1 MTPIVDRFGSLR
13 GGRDG
18 AIAQLGERVVRND
31 EVGGSIPPGSTSL
44 RLLRKLRLGKPALPY
59 RSEASEGCRGVARRA
74 KPGLG
79 NPSVSPYFP
88 VNFGGRFSTKLAT
101 PSRKSLPF
109 SAICISRLASMVA
122 SASVW
127 NGTS

>member
-1 MTPIVDRFGSLR
+1 MAPIVDRFGSVR

-31 EVGGSIPPGSTSL
+31 EVGGSIPPGSTTL
-44 RLLRKLRLGKPALPY
+44 RPSGYAW
-59 RSEASEGCRGVARRA
+59 RSHVMAEGRSVVPGIARRA
-74 KPGLG
+74 TTGWWTH
-79 NPSVSPYFP
+79 PSPHFP
-88 VNFGGRFSTKLAT
+88 VNFGARFSTKLAT
-101 PSRKSLPF
+101 PSLKSLPF

>member
-1 MTPIVDRFGSLR
+1 MAPIVTVSGSSR
-13 GGRDG
+13 GGRNG

-31 EVGGSIPPGSTSL
+31 EVGGSIPPGSTTL
-44 RLLRKLRLGKPALPY
+44 RPSGFAW
-59 RSEASEGCRGVARRA
+59 RSHVMPEGRSVVPGEARRA
-74 KPGLG
+74 KTGCSSE
-79 NPSVSPYFP
+79 NPSPYFP
-88 VNFGGRFSTKLAT
+88 VNLGGRFSIKLAT
-101 PSRKSLPF
+101 PSLKSLPF